1 MVGLNGAQ
9 MSSALF
15 AAEFAIDGI
24 DHPSVFDPT
33 ALGWVD
39 HQWAFGH
46 CHPRQSAWYN
56 IHRTI
61 AMWQYKRAQ
70 INMARCDATGDRGW
84 VGGQTNGRLGD
95 KPCWV
100 I

>member
-9 MSSALF
+9 MSGALF

-24 DHPSVFDPT
+24 DHPSVFYPT

-46 CHPRQSAWYN
+46 CHSRQSAWHN
-56 IHRTI
+56 IHCAI
-61 AMWQYKRAQ
+61 AMWQYKRTQ

-84 VGGQTNGRLGD
+84 VGGQANGRLGD

-100 I
+100 V